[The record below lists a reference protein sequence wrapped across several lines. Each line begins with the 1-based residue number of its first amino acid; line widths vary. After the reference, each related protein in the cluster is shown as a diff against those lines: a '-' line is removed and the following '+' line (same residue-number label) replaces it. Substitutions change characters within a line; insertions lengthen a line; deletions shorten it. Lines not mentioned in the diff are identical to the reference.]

1 MGSIGEKGT
10 ERGTEVR
17 GTQRVLFEVRLEVI
31 VLKVIARIVLSFVCL
46 SEPVSVSGTWLKV
59 LASMSCSKTM
69 IT

>member
-1 MGSIGEKGT
+1 M
-10 ERGTEVR
+10 R
-17 GTQRVLFEVRLEVI
+17 GTQRVLFEVHLEVI